1 MKSILLFHIDPDHG
15 GHQVGQ
21 HFSLAEAVPMTLAAC
36 LTTGNDLSV
45 RDRGGGAVSG
55 CDRGGE
61 LTHATA
67 VPGVFDS
74 TTSDATNNQ
83 VDLST
88 NVEGKAQ
95 SRNFWI
101 DFEIFSRLFQ

>member
-1 MKSILLFHIDPDHG
+1 MCKPNRKKL
-15 GHQVGQ
+15 Q
-21 HFSLAEAVPMTLAAC
+21 AA
-36 LTTGNDLSV
+36 LTTTTMLMRHNVL
-45 RDRGGGAVSG
+45 RTRP

-67 VPGVFDS
+67 APGVFNL

-83 VDLST
+83 VDPST

-101 DFEIFSRLFQ
+101 DFEIFSRLFR